1 MLSKIKTHFNKSYNL
16 VFWVLFAPAMIWI
29 LLGIHELYTTFF
41 DLLTKQ
47 DHLQFFLRFF
57 FPISV
62 ALLVTSRKKT
72 ATKERATKTKDTRVS
87 GTLIFKSLT
96 KI

>member
-62 ALLVTSRKKT
+62 ALLVTSL
-72 ATKERATKTKDTRVS
+72 ERRQRRRREQLKQ
-87 GTLIFKSLT
+87 
-96 KI
+96 KIQEYLER